1 MKRTICFLVTVIG
14 IAVFGTW
21 KGNAFALLGPVEPWM
36 QPTNGLAMPG
46 DIGGPMCISNQYRW
60 NVPVVTYGFD
70 KSFVSFF
77 GTNGVAAV
85 ESAVQILNNLPPA
98 SQIAFTNYP
107 FNSVSENLTAESQNL
122 IDLKSWALPLLLE
135 HMGLADPVRYI
146 FVLKQWNPVFTEYS
160 TPYDWPDWVYPDYI
174 SERNFDPQTLAPSQ
188 NVNITQYTAEISIY
202 GDRNII
208 SPISVDPNAD
218 TYTAVA
224 DYNDGGSGS
233 AFSGAFYTGLTY
245 DDVGGLRY
253 LLSTNTIAYE
263 SLLPGVTGVGTNANS
278 FVNGAWRPGVD
289 KITFIPQPMDCSS
302 GTFQPM
308 TNYYTDTYITNG
320 VWMQQQLARVIT
332 KPDFLFCAS
341 DLKYNVAAFP
351 IADRTGTTN
360 WVNNAA
366 HNGNPGG
373 DGPGVIQPP
382 VKIEF
387 EKIGAWYEGSGSSVQ
402 PYFFQQ
408 YWSSFD
414 GSTNPPVVYPIPQS
428 GTNQLTVR
436 LWFSSTTENLQKSFD
451 WKPCSLWGTQY
462 AMQTSPDLVNWTTL
476 FTVTNNGSVCTF
488 VDGPSGTSQFFRL
501 LPQ

>member
-14 IAVFGTW
+14 IVVFGTW
-21 KGNAFALLGPVEPWM
+21 KGNAFALLGPIQPWM
-36 QPTNGLAMPG
+36 QPTNGLDTSG

-70 KSFVSFF
+70 KSFVNFF
-77 GTNGVAAV
+77 GTNGEAAV
-85 ESAVQILNNLPPA
+85 ESAIQILNNLPPA

-188 NVNITQYTAEISIY
+188 NVNITQYTAEISTY
-202 GDRNII
+202 GDQNII

-224 DYNDGGSGS
+224 D
-233 AFSGAFYTGLTY
+233 FSEGISSPPGLFYTGLTY

-263 SLLPGVTGVGTNANS
+263 SLLPGVVGVGTNANS

-289 KITFIPQPMDCSS
+289 KITFVPQPVDYQT

-308 TNYYTDTYITNG
+308 TNYYTDTYVTNG

-341 DLKYNVAAFP
+341 DLKYNFATFP
-351 IADRTGTTN
+351 NADRTGTTN
-360 WVNNAA
+360 WVNNSAP
-366 HNGNPGG
+366 NGNPGG

-387 EKIGAWYEGSGSSVQ
+387 EKIGPWYEGSGSSAQ
-402 PYFFQQ
+402 PAFFQQ

-436 LWFSSTTENLQKSFD
+436 LWFSSTAENLQKSFD

-476 FTVTNNGSVCTF
+476 FTVTNNGSICTF
-488 VDGPSGTSQFFRL
+488 IDSPSGTSQFFRL
-501 LPQ
+501 IPQ